1 MLRIKLPA
9 VGPSNF
15 INTSGATTHEKKII
29 DPKIVATE
37 IKPMRMSTSDISIP
51 YKKFLNNPPFSYY
64 LNSLIATNMKSQGLV
79 NTKPLDK

>member
-37 IKPMRMSTSDISIP
+37 IKPMTMSTSDISIP
-51 YKKFLNNPPFSYY
+51 YKKNSQQSPIFLLFEQPNSYKY
-64 LNSLIATNMKSQGLV
+64 EVPRFRKY
-79 NTKPLDK
+79 